1 MKKIIGIFITTSLI
15 VAQSSNATMTM
26 YKDGFGLIKQPVSW
40 NLTLGQDTIAWDLL
54 PVGLIKDSPF
64 LTLQNAIVNMQRF
77 NQDVFYFSE
86 YLNNYLG
93 KVIQVELINGTSFKG
108 TLVEMRGD
116 NITITQKRTTISFN
130 RDRVD
135 YITVPGKPNNAI
147 FKPSLTWVISPYNSS
162 GTVIGNLIYLSK
174 GFDWDATYRLILD
187 ESGNNAEFLAEA
199 SIKNNS
205 NLDFTNLSI
214 QLVEGKIKKN
224 GSINIP
230 PIMLRSMSDSEKNS
244 RMKEDPLGDY
254 HIYTLGNKID
264 LKGEESITT
273 RLYSSR
279 EVSFE
284 KTYLFENDEKSQR
297 EEPLGIEYEISNTKE
312 NNLGVPL
319 PKGKIQLYQSGLSGN
334 IEYVGEDEIRQVPKG
349 ANATIISGRAFN
361 VLGKRKVLNYDRQR
375 KSEEGTIS
383 IEVSNTL
390 SKDIKV
396 RLIEHI
402 YGDWV
407 VRDAS
412 ANYRKKDASTI
423 HFPILISANSSET
436 VTYTYRKEWK

>member
-1 MKKIIGIFITTSLI
+1 MKKIIGILITTSLI
-15 VAQSSNATMTM
+15 VAQSNNATMTM
-26 YKDGFGLIKQPVSW
+26 YKDGFGLVKQPVSW
-40 NLTLGQDTIAWDLL
+40 DLTLGQDTISWDLL
-54 PVGLIKDSPF
+54 PLGLIKDSPF
-64 LTLQNAIVNMQRF
+64 LTLKNAIVNMQRL

-93 KVIQVELINGTSFKG
+93 KIIELELINGTSFKG
-108 TLVEMRGD
+108 TLVEKRGD

-130 RDRVD
+130 KDRIN
-135 YITVPGKPNNAI
+135 YITVPGKPSNAI
-147 FKPSLTWVISPYNSS
+147 FKPSLSWGISPYNRS
-162 GTVIGNLIYLSK
+162 GTVTGNLIYLSK

-187 ESGNNAEFLAEA
+187 EEGNNAEFLAEA
-199 SIKNNS
+199 YIKNNS
-205 NLDFTNLSI
+205 NLDFNNLSI
-214 QLVEGKIKKN
+214 QLVEGRLKKDGN
-224 GSINIP
+224 INK
-230 PIMLRSMSDSEKNS
+230 MLRSMKNS
-244 RMKEDPLGDY
+244 ETESEMNQDPLGDY
-254 HIYTLGNKID
+254 HIYSLANKIN

-279 EVSFE
+279 VVSFK
-284 KTYLFENDEKSQR
+284 KTYLFENDEKSQK
-297 EEPLGIEYEISNTKE
+297 EEPLGIEYEISNTKL

-319 PKGKIQLYQSGLSGN
+319 PKGKIQLYQSALNGN

-349 ANATIISGRAFN
+349 ANAKIISGRAFN
-361 VLGKRKVLNYDRQR
+361 VVGKRKVLNYDRQR

-390 SKDIKV
+390 SKDIKI

-423 HFPILISANSSET
+423 YFPIKVPANSSET

>member
-1 MKKIIGIFITTSLI
+1 MKKIIGILITTSLI
-15 VAQSSNATMTM
+15 VAQSNNATMTM
-26 YKDGFGLIKQPVSW
+26 YKDGFGLVKQPVSW
-40 NLTLGQDTIAWDLL
+40 DLTLGQDTISWDLL
-54 PVGLIKDSPF
+54 PLGLIKDSPF
-64 LTLQNAIVNMQRF
+64 LTLKNAIVNMQRL

-93 KVIQVELINGTSFKG
+93 KIIELELINGTSFKG
-108 TLVEMRGD
+108 TLVEKRGD

-130 RDRVD
+130 KDRIN
-135 YITVPGKPNNAI
+135 YITVPGKPSNAI
-147 FKPSLTWVISPYNSS
+147 FKPSLSWGISPYNRS
-162 GTVIGNLIYLSK
+162 GTVTGNLIYLSK

-187 ESGNNAEFLAEA
+187 EEGNNAEFLAEA
-199 SIKNNS
+199 YIKNNS
-205 NLDFTNLSI
+205 NLDFNNLSI
-214 QLVEGKIKKN
+214 QLVEGRLKKDGN
-224 GSINIP
+224 INK
-230 PIMLRSMSDSEKNS
+230 MLRSMKNS
-244 RMKEDPLGDY
+244 ETESEMNQDPLGDY
-254 HIYTLGNKID
+254 HIYSLANKIN

-279 EVSFE
+279 VVSFK
-284 KTYLFENDEKSQR
+284 KTYLFENDEKSQK
-297 EEPLGIEYEISNTKE
+297 EEPLGIEYEISNTKL

-319 PKGKIQLYQSGLSGN
+319 PKGKIQLYQSALNGN

-349 ANATIISGRAFN
+349 ANAKIISGRAFN
-361 VLGKRKVLNYDRQR
+361 VVGKRKVLNYDRQR

-390 SKDIKV
+390 SKDIKI

-423 HFPILISANSSET
+423 YFPIKVSANSSET

>member
-1 MKKIIGIFITTSLI
+1 
-15 VAQSSNATMTM
+15 
-26 YKDGFGLIKQPVSW
+26 
-40 NLTLGQDTIAWDLL
+40 
-54 PVGLIKDSPF
+54 
-64 LTLQNAIVNMQRF
+64 MQRL

-93 KVIQVELINGTSFKG
+93 KIIEVELINGTSFKG
-108 TLVEMRGD
+108 TLVEKRGD

-130 RDRVD
+130 RDRVN
-135 YITVPGKPNNAI
+135 YITVPGKPSNAI
-147 FKPSLTWVISPYNSS
+147 FKPSLSWGISPYNRS
-162 GTVIGNLIYLSK
+162 GTVTGNLIYLSK

-187 ESGNNAEFLAEA
+187 EEGNNAEFLAEA
-199 SIKNNS
+199 YIKNNS
-205 NLDFTNLSI
+205 NLDFNNLSI
-214 QLVEGKIKKN
+214 QLVEGRLKKVGN
-224 GSINIP
+224 INK
-230 PIMLRSMSDSEKNS
+230 MLRSMKNS
-244 RMKEDPLGDY
+244 ETESEMNQDPLGDY
-254 HIYTLGNKID
+254 HIYSLANKIN

-279 EVSFE
+279 VVSFK
-284 KTYLFENDEKSQR
+284 KTYLFENDEKSQK
-297 EEPLGIEYEISNTKE
+297 EEPLGIEYEISNTKL

-319 PKGKIQLYQSGLSGN
+319 PKGKIQLYQSALNGN

-349 ANATIISGRAFN
+349 ANAKIISGRAFN
-361 VLGKRKVLNYDRQR
+361 VVGKRKVLNYDRQR

-390 SKDIKV
+390 SKDIKI

-423 HFPILISANSSET
+423 YFPIKVPANSSET

>member
-1 MKKIIGIFITTSLI
+1 MKKIIGILITTSLI
-15 VAQSSNATMTM
+15 VAQSNNATMTM
-26 YKDGFGLIKQPVSW
+26 YKDGFGLVKQPVSW
-40 NLTLGQDTIAWDLL
+40 DLTLGQDTISWDLL
-54 PVGLIKDSPF
+54 PLGLIKDSPF
-64 LTLQNAIVNMQRF
+64 LTLKNAIVNMQRL

-93 KVIQVELINGTSFKG
+93 KIIEVELINGTSFKG
-108 TLVEMRGD
+108 TLVEKRGD

-130 RDRVD
+130 KDRIN
-135 YITVPGKPNNAI
+135 YITVPGKPSNAI
-147 FKPSLTWVISPYNSS
+147 FKPSLSWGISPYNRS
-162 GTVIGNLIYLSK
+162 GTVTGNLIYLSK

-187 ESGNNAEFLAEA
+187 EEGNNAEFLAEA
-199 SIKNNS
+199 YIKNNS
-205 NLDFTNLSI
+205 NLDFNNLSI
-214 QLVEGKIKKN
+214 QLVEGRLKKDGN
-224 GSINIP
+224 INK
-230 PIMLRSMSDSEKNS
+230 MLRSMKNS
-244 RMKEDPLGDY
+244 ETESEMNQDPLGDY
-254 HIYTLGNKID
+254 HIYSLANKIN

-279 EVSFE
+279 VVSFK
-284 KTYLFENDEKSQR
+284 KTYLFENDEKSQK
-297 EEPLGIEYEISNTKE
+297 EEPLGIEYEISNTKL

-319 PKGKIQLYQSGLSGN
+319 PKGKIQLYQSALNGN

-349 ANATIISGRAFN
+349 ANAKIISGRAFN
-361 VLGKRKVLNYDRQR
+361 VVGKRKVLNYDRQR

-390 SKDIKV
+390 SKDIKI

-423 HFPILISANSSET
+423 YFPIKVPANSSET

>member
-1 MKKIIGIFITTSLI
+1 MKKIIGILITTSLI
-15 VAQSSNATMTM
+15 VAQSNNATMTM
-26 YKDGFGLIKQPVSW
+26 YKDGFGLVKQPVSW
-40 NLTLGQDTIAWDLL
+40 DLTLGQDTISWDLL
-54 PVGLIKDSPF
+54 PLGLIKDSPF
-64 LTLQNAIVNMQRF
+64 LTLKNAIVNMQRL

-93 KVIQVELINGTSFKG
+93 KIIEVELINGTSFKG
-108 TLVEMRGD
+108 TLVEKRGD

-130 RDRVD
+130 KDRIN
-135 YITVPGKPNNAI
+135 YITVPGKPSNAI
-147 FKPSLTWVISPYNSS
+147 FKPSLSWGISPYNRS
-162 GTVIGNLIYLSK
+162 GTVTGNLIYLSK

-187 ESGNNAEFLAEA
+187 EEGNNAEFLAEA
-199 SIKNNS
+199 YIKNNS
-205 NLDFTNLSI
+205 NLDFNNLSI
-214 QLVEGKIKKN
+214 QLVEGRLKKDGN
-224 GSINIP
+224 INK
-230 PIMLRSMSDSEKNS
+230 MLRSMKNS
-244 RMKEDPLGDY
+244 ETESEMNQDPLGDY
-254 HIYTLGNKID
+254 HIYSLANKIN

-279 EVSFE
+279 VVSFK
-284 KTYLFENDEKSQR
+284 KTYLFENDEKSQK
-297 EEPLGIEYEISNTKE
+297 EEPLGIEYEISNTKL

-319 PKGKIQLYQSGLSGN
+319 PKGKIQLYQSALNGN

-349 ANATIISGRAFN
+349 ANAKIISGRAFN
-361 VLGKRKVLNYDRQR
+361 IVGKRKVLNYDRQR

-390 SKDIKV
+390 SKDIKI

-423 HFPILISANSSET
+423 YFPIKVPANSSET

>member
-1 MKKIIGIFITTSLI
+1 MKKIIGILIASSLLI
-15 VAQSSNATMTM
+15 AQSKNATMTM
-26 YKDGFGLIKQPVSW
+26 YKDGFGLVKQPVSW
-40 NLTLGQDTIAWDLL
+40 DVALGQDTISWDLL

-64 LTLQNAIVNMQRF
+64 LTLQNGIVNMQRL

-86 YLNNYLG
+86 YLNNFLG

-147 FKPSLTWVISPYNSS
+147 FKPSLTWVISPYKRS
-162 GTVIGNLIYLSK
+162 GSVTGNLIYLSK

-187 ESGNNAEFLAEA
+187 ESGNVAEFLAEA
-199 SIKNNS
+199 YIKNNS
-205 NLDFTNLSI
+205 NLDFIDLSI
-214 QLVEGKIKKN
+214 QLVEGKLKQN
-224 GSINIP
+224 GNMSTP
-230 PIMLRSMSDSEKNS
+230 PIMMRSISESEKNS
-244 RMKEDPLGDY
+244 EMKEDPLGDY
-254 HIYTLGNKID
+254 HIYSLGNKIN

-284 KTYLFENDEKSQR
+284 KTYLFDNDEKSQK
-297 EEPLGIEYEISNTKE
+297 EEPLGIEYQISNTKE

-319 PKGKIQLYQSGLSGN
+319 PKGKIQLYQTSSSGN

-361 VLGKRKVLNYDRQR
+361 VVGKRKVLNYDRQR

-390 SKDIKV
+390 SKDIKA

-407 VRDAS
+407 IRDAS
-412 ANYRKKDASTI
+412 ANYRKEDASTI
-423 HFPILISANSSET
+423 HFPLMIPANTSKII
-436 VTYTYRKEWK
+436 TYTYRKEWK

>member
-1 MKKIIGIFITTSLI
+1 MKKIIGILITTSLI
-15 VAQSSNATMTM
+15 VAQSNNATMTM
-26 YKDGFGLIKQPVSW
+26 YKDGFGLVKQPVSW
-40 NLTLGQDTIAWDLL
+40 DLTLGQDTISWDLL
-54 PVGLIKDSPF
+54 PLGLIKDSPF
-64 LTLQNAIVNMQRF
+64 LTLKNAIVNMQRL

-93 KVIQVELINGTSFKG
+93 KIIEVELINGTSFKG
-108 TLVEMRGD
+108 TLVEKRGD

-130 RDRVD
+130 KDRIN
-135 YITVPGKPNNAI
+135 YITVPGKPSNAI
-147 FKPSLTWVISPYNSS
+147 FKPSLSWEISPYNRS
-162 GTVIGNLIYLSK
+162 GTVTGNLIYLSK

-187 ESGNNAEFLAEA
+187 EEGNNAEFLAEA
-199 SIKNNS
+199 YIKNNS
-205 NLDFTNLSI
+205 NLDFNNLSI
-214 QLVEGKIKKN
+214 QLVEGRLKKDGN
-224 GSINIP
+224 INK
-230 PIMLRSMSDSEKNS
+230 MLRSMKNS
-244 RMKEDPLGDY
+244 ETESEMNQDPLGDY
-254 HIYTLGNKID
+254 HIYSLANKIN

-279 EVSFE
+279 LVSFK
-284 KTYLFENDEKSQR
+284 KTYLFENDEKSQK
-297 EEPLGIEYEISNTKE
+297 EEPLGIEYEISNTKL

-319 PKGKIQLYQSGLSGN
+319 PKGKIQLYQSALNGN

-349 ANATIISGRAFN
+349 ANAKIISGRAFN
-361 VLGKRKVLNYDRQR
+361 VVGKRKVLNYDRQR

-390 SKDIKV
+390 SKDIKI

-423 HFPILISANSSET
+423 YFPIKVPANSSET

>member
-1 MKKIIGIFITTSLI
+1 
-15 VAQSSNATMTM
+15 
-26 YKDGFGLIKQPVSW
+26 
-40 NLTLGQDTIAWDLL
+40 
-54 PVGLIKDSPF
+54 LIKDSPF
-64 LTLQNAIVNMQRF
+64 LTLKNAIVNMQRL

-93 KVIQVELINGTSFKG
+93 KIIELELINGTSFKG
-108 TLVEMRGD
+108 TLVEKRGD

-130 RDRVD
+130 KDRIN
-135 YITVPGKPNNAI
+135 YITVPGKPSNAI
-147 FKPSLTWVISPYNSS
+147 FKPSLSWGISPYNRS
-162 GTVIGNLIYLSK
+162 GTVTGNLIYLSK

-187 ESGNNAEFLAEA
+187 EEGNNAEFLAEA
-199 SIKNNS
+199 YIKNNS
-205 NLDFTNLSI
+205 NLDFNNLSI
-214 QLVEGKIKKN
+214 QLVEGRLKKDGN
-224 GSINIP
+224 INK
-230 PIMLRSMSDSEKNS
+230 MLRSMKNS
-244 RMKEDPLGDY
+244 ETESEMNQDPLGDY
-254 HIYTLGNKID
+254 HIYSLANKIN

-279 EVSFE
+279 VVSFK
-284 KTYLFENDEKSQR
+284 KTYLFENDEKSQK
-297 EEPLGIEYEISNTKE
+297 EEPLGIEYEISNTKL

-319 PKGKIQLYQSGLSGN
+319 PKGKIQLYQSALNGN

-349 ANATIISGRAFN
+349 ANAKIISGRAFN
-361 VLGKRKVLNYDRQR
+361 VVGKRKVLNYDRQR

-390 SKDIKV
+390 SKDIKI

-423 HFPILISANSSET
+423 YFPIKVPANSSET

>member
-26 YKDGFGLIKQPVSW
+26 YKDGFGLVKQPVSW

-93 KVIQVELINGTSFKG
+93 KIIEVELINGTSFKG
-108 TLVEMRGD
+108 TLVEKRGD

-130 RDRVD
+130 KDRIN
-135 YITVPGKPNNAI
+135 YITVPGKPSNAI
-147 FKPSLTWVISPYNSS
+147 FKPSLSWGISPYNRS
-162 GTVIGNLIYLSK
+162 GTVTGNLIYLSK

-187 ESGNNAEFLAEA
+187 EEGNNAEFLAEA
-199 SIKNNS
+199 YIKNNS
-205 NLDFTNLSI
+205 NLDFNNLSI
-214 QLVEGKIKKN
+214 QLVEGRLKKDGN
-224 GSINIP
+224 INK
-230 PIMLRSMSDSEKNS
+230 MLRSMKNS
-244 RMKEDPLGDY
+244 ETESEMNQDPLGDY
-254 HIYTLGNKID
+254 HIYSLANKIN

-279 EVSFE
+279 VVSFK
-284 KTYLFENDEKSQR
+284 KTYLFENDEKSQK
-297 EEPLGIEYEISNTKE
+297 EEPLGIEYEISNTKL

-319 PKGKIQLYQSGLSGN
+319 PKGKIQLYQSALNGN

-349 ANATIISGRAFN
+349 ANAKIISGRAFN
-361 VLGKRKVLNYDRQR
+361 VVGKRKVLNYDRQR

-390 SKDIKV
+390 SKDIKI

-423 HFPILISANSSET
+423 YFPIKVPANSSET

>member
-1 MKKIIGIFITTSLI
+1 MKKIIGILITTSLI
-15 VAQSSNATMTM
+15 VAQSNNATMTM
-26 YKDGFGLIKQPVSW
+26 YKDGFGLVKQPVSW
-40 NLTLGQDTIAWDLL
+40 DLTLGQDTISWDLL
-54 PVGLIKDSPF
+54 PLGLIKDSPF
-64 LTLQNAIVNMQRF
+64 LTLKNAIVNMQRL

-93 KVIQVELINGTSFKG
+93 KIIELELINGTSFKG
-108 TLVEMRGD
+108 TLVEKRGD

-130 RDRVD
+130 KDRIN
-135 YITVPGKPNNAI
+135 YITVPGKPSNAI
-147 FKPSLTWVISPYNSS
+147 FKPSLSWGISPYNRS
-162 GTVIGNLIYLSK
+162 GTVTGNLIYLSK

-187 ESGNNAEFLAEA
+187 EEGNNAEFLAEA
-199 SIKNNS
+199 YIKNNS
-205 NLDFTNLSI
+205 NLDFNNLSI
-214 QLVEGKIKKN
+214 QLVEGRLKKDGN
-224 GSINIP
+224 INK
-230 PIMLRSMSDSEKNS
+230 MLRSMKNS
-244 RMKEDPLGDY
+244 ETESEMNQDPLGDY
-254 HIYTLGNKID
+254 HIYSLANKIN

-279 EVSFE
+279 VVSFK
-284 KTYLFENDEKSQR
+284 KTYLFENDEKSQK
-297 EEPLGIEYEISNTKE
+297 EEPLGIEYEISNTKL

-319 PKGKIQLYQSGLSGN
+319 PKGKIQLYQSALNGN

-349 ANATIISGRAFN
+349 ANAKIISGRAFN
-361 VLGKRKVLNYDRQR
+361 IVGKRKVLNYDRQR

-390 SKDIKV
+390 SKDIKI

-423 HFPILISANSSET
+423 YFPIKVPANSSET

>member
-1 MKKIIGIFITTSLI
+1 MKKIIGILITTSLI
-15 VAQSSNATMTM
+15 VAQSNNATMTM
-26 YKDGFGLIKQPVSW
+26 YKDGFGLVKQPVSW
-40 NLTLGQDTIAWDLL
+40 DLTLGQDTISWDLL
-54 PVGLIKDSPF
+54 PLGLIKDSPF
-64 LTLQNAIVNMQRF
+64 LTLKNAIVNMQRL

-93 KVIQVELINGTSFKG
+93 KIIELELINGTSFRG
-108 TLVEMRGD
+108 TLVEKRGD
-116 NITITQKRTTISFN
+116 NITIKQKRTTISFN
-130 RDRVD
+130 KDRIN
-135 YITVPGKPNNAI
+135 YITVPGKPSNAI
-147 FKPSLTWVISPYNSS
+147 FKPSLSWGISPYNRS
-162 GTVIGNLIYLSK
+162 GTVTGNLIYLSK

-187 ESGNNAEFLAEA
+187 EEGNNAEFLAEA
-199 SIKNNS
+199 YIKNNS
-205 NLDFTNLSI
+205 NLDFNNLSI
-214 QLVEGKIKKN
+214 QLVEGRLKKDGN
-224 GSINIP
+224 INK
-230 PIMLRSMSDSEKNS
+230 MLRSMKNS
-244 RMKEDPLGDY
+244 ETESEMNQDPLGDY
-254 HIYTLGNKID
+254 HIYSLANKIN

-279 EVSFE
+279 VVSFK
-284 KTYLFENDEKSQR
+284 KTYLFENDEKSQK
-297 EEPLGIEYEISNTKE
+297 EEPLGIEYEISNTKL

-319 PKGKIQLYQSGLSGN
+319 PKGKIQLYQSALNGN

-349 ANATIISGRAFN
+349 ANAKIISGRAFN
-361 VLGKRKVLNYDRQR
+361 VVGKRKVLNYDRQR

-390 SKDIKV
+390 SKDIKI

-423 HFPILISANSSET
+423 YFPIKVPANSSET

>member
-1 MKKIIGIFITTSLI
+1 MKKIIGILITTSLI
-15 VAQSSNATMTM
+15 VAQSNNATMTM
-26 YKDGFGLIKQPVSW
+26 YKDGFGLVKQPVSW
-40 NLTLGQDTIAWDLL
+40 DLTLGQDTISWDLL
-54 PVGLIKDSPF
+54 PLGLIKDSPF
-64 LTLQNAIVNMQRF
+64 LTLKNAIVNMQRL

-93 KVIQVELINGTSFKG
+93 KIIEVELINGTSFKG
-108 TLVEMRGD
+108 TLVEKRGD

-130 RDRVD
+130 KDRIN
-135 YITVPGKPNNAI
+135 YITVPGKPSNAI
-147 FKPSLTWVISPYNSS
+147 FKPSLSWGISPYNRS
-162 GTVIGNLIYLSK
+162 GTVTGNLIYLSK

-187 ESGNNAEFLAEA
+187 EEGNNAEFLAEA
-199 SIKNNS
+199 YIKNNS
-205 NLDFTNLSI
+205 NLDFNNLSI
-214 QLVEGKIKKN
+214 QLVEGRLKKDGN
-224 GSINIP
+224 INK
-230 PIMLRSMSDSEKNS
+230 MLRSMKNS
-244 RMKEDPLGDY
+244 ETESEMNQDPLGDY
-254 HIYTLGNKID
+254 HIYSLANKIN

-279 EVSFE
+279 VVSFK
-284 KTYLFENDEKSQR
+284 KTYLFENDEKSQK
-297 EEPLGIEYEISNTKE
+297 EEPLGIEYEISNTKL

-319 PKGKIQLYQSGLSGN
+319 PKGKIQLYQSALNGN

-349 ANATIISGRAFN
+349 ANAKIISGRAFN
-361 VLGKRKVLNYDRQR
+361 VVGKRKGLNYDRQR

-390 SKDIKV
+390 SKDIKI

-423 HFPILISANSSET
+423 YFPIKVPANSSET

>member
-1 MKKIIGIFITTSLI
+1 MKKIIGILITTSLI
-15 VAQSSNATMTM
+15 VAQSNNATMTM
-26 YKDGFGLIKQPVSW
+26 YKDGFGLVKQPVSW
-40 NLTLGQDTIAWDLL
+40 DLTLGQDTISWDLL
-54 PVGLIKDSPF
+54 PLGLIKDSPF
-64 LTLQNAIVNMQRF
+64 LTLKNAIVNMQRL

-93 KVIQVELINGTSFKG
+93 KIIELELINGTSFKG
-108 TLVEMRGD
+108 TLVEKRGD

-130 RDRVD
+130 KDRIN
-135 YITVPGKPNNAI
+135 YITVPGKPINAI
-147 FKPSLTWVISPYNSS
+147 FKPSLSWEISPYNRS
-162 GTVIGNLIYLSK
+162 GTVTGNLIYLSK

-187 ESGNNAEFLAEA
+187 EEGNNAEFLAEA
-199 SIKNNS
+199 YIKNNS
-205 NLDFTNLSI
+205 NLDFNNLSI
-214 QLVEGKIKKN
+214 QLVEGRLKKDGN
-224 GSINIP
+224 INK
-230 PIMLRSMSDSEKNS
+230 MLRSMKNS
-244 RMKEDPLGDY
+244 ETESEMNQDPLGDY
-254 HIYTLGNKID
+254 HIYSLANKIN

-279 EVSFE
+279 VVSFK
-284 KTYLFENDEKSQR
+284 KTYLFENDEKSQK
-297 EEPLGIEYEISNTKE
+297 EEPLGIEYEISNTKL

-319 PKGKIQLYQSGLSGN
+319 PKGKIQLYQSALNGN

-349 ANATIISGRAFN
+349 ANAKIISGRAFN
-361 VLGKRKVLNYDRQR
+361 VVGKRKVLNYDRQR

-390 SKDIKV
+390 SKDIKI

-423 HFPILISANSSET
+423 YFPIKVPANSSET